1 SHIAGFIPCR
11 TRFASNMVF
20 GRDSC
25 KTEIFAHFAC
35 CRNVCRDGRGQR
47 GDGLIQ
53 DFEQRY
59 KVGGLVLNA
68 QSSGFEGGLLFWL
81 EDIDYAIAM
90 VRRESQVGET
100 EGMRIWMLRP
110 VKYSQHCLPGIFPKQ
125 KDSRLFVR
133 RAKCQQVE
141 R

>member
-1 SHIAGFIPCR
+1 MNRVAAFTGIRVRECGAIRDHSVSEVPVIAQCR
-11 TRFASNMVF
+11 NMVF

-35 CRNVCRDGRGQR
+35 CRNFGGDGRGLR

-90 VRRESQVGET
+90 VRRESQDNNPPSNPLDCA
-100 EGMRIWMLRP
+100 LR
-110 VKYSQHCLPGIFPKQ
+110 
-125 KDSRLFVR
+125 
-133 RAKCQQVE
+133 
-141 R
+141 